1 MTMPSSFNVSG
12 LLGGTAGQ
20 IDTTTLISQ
29 LMQAQAIPQTQL
41 QTQLTTLQ
49 QKQAAYQQINTDVT
63 ALQTAAQALTDP
75 SAWTATTATSSSSSV
90 AASAS
95 SSALPGTT
103 SFSVTRLAQA
113 QVSTIATDSDGNVVS
128 DPTSGI
134 NLTVGGTTTNI
145 ALTSGSAADV
155 ASAINA
161 AKLGVRASV
170 VATDTGN
177 VLQLSSTLTGT
188 ANAFSTTGFET
199 SEQDLVAAQN
209 AQVTVGD
216 PAAGGYT
223 VSSSSNTFTGF
234 IPGVTFS
241 VAGLASNVTVT
252 VANDESAASNKV
264 QALVSA
270 ANVVMSDLSQTLGQ
284 GDMLEGDESLQGLSS
299 SILASVSNGGPN
311 GASLSTYGIS
321 ISSSGTLA
329 FDAAAFANSYS
340 ADPVGTQTAI
350 SGTFA
355 TALKTASTAA
365 VAPTTGTLTQ
375 IIATNSSQESSLN
388 TQITNWTTRLNLIQT
403 ALQTKYTA
411 MQTALAKLQSTQTY
425 LTSMFDSISGKS
437 SSSSS
442 SSN

>member
-41 QTQLTTLQ
+41 QSQLTTLQ

-75 SAWTATTATSSSSSV
+75 SGWTATMATSSSSSV
-90 AASAS
+90 VASTT
-95 SSALPGTT
+95 SSAVPGTT
-103 SFSVTRLAQA
+103 SFSVTKLAQA
-113 QVSTIATDSDGNVVS
+113 QVSTVATDSDGNVVS

-134 NLTVGGTTTNI
+134 NITVGSTTTNV

-161 AKLGVRASV
+161 ANLGVRASV
-170 VATDTGN
+170 VATDNGN
-177 VLQLSSTLTGT
+177 VLQLSSTQTGT
-188 ANAFSTTGFET
+188 ANAFSTSGFE
-199 SEQDLVAAQN
+199 SPEQDLVTAQN

-216 PAAGGYT
+216 PNAGGYT
-223 VSSSSNTFTGF
+223 ISSSSNTFTGF
-234 IPGVTFS
+234 IPGVIFS
-241 VAGLASNVTVT
+241 VAGLAANVTVT

-264 QALVSA
+264 QSLVNA
-270 ANVVMSDLSQTLGQ
+270 ANTVMSDLSQTLGQ
-284 GDMLEGDESLQGLSS
+284 GDMLEGDETLQGLSS

-321 ISSSGTLA
+321 INSSGTLS
-329 FDAAAFANSYS
+329 FDAAAFSNAYS
-340 ADPVGTQTAI
+340 ADAAGTKTAI
-350 SGTFA
+350 NGSFA
-355 TALKTASTAA
+355 AALNTASTAA
-365 VAPTTGTLTQ
+365 VAPTTGSLTQ

-403 ALQTKYTA
+403 ALQTKYSA
-411 MQTALAKLQSTQTY
+411 METALSKLQSTQTY

-442 SSN
+442 SS

>member
-20 IDTTTLISQ
+20 IDTTTLISE

-41 QTQLTTLQ
+41 QTQLTTLES
-49 QKQAAYQQINTDVT
+49 KQSAYQQINSDVT

-75 SAWTATTATSSSSSV
+75 SGWKGTTATSSSTAV
-90 AASAS
+90 AASTTTGA
-95 SSALPGTT
+95 APGTT
-103 SFSVTRLAQA
+103 SFSVTALAQG
-113 QVSTIATDSDGNVVS
+113 QVSTVATDSSGNVVS

-134 NLTVGGTTTNI
+134 NVTVGATTTNV

-161 AKLGVRASV
+161 ANLGVRASV
-170 VATDTGN
+170 VATDGGN
-177 VLQLSSTLTGT
+177 VLQLSSAQTGT
-188 ANAFSTTGFET
+188 ANAFTVTGFDT
-199 SEQDLVAAQN
+199 AAQNLVNAQN

-216 PAAGGYT
+216 PSAGGYT

-234 IPGVTFS
+234 IPGVIFS

-252 VANDESAASNKV
+252 VANDEQAASNKV
-264 QALVSA
+264 QTLVTA
-270 ANVVMSDLSQTLGQ
+270 ANTVMSDLSQTLGQ
-284 GDMLEGDESLQGLSS
+284 GDMLEGDETLQGLSA
-299 SILASVSNGGPN
+299 SILSAVSNGTSN

-321 ISSSGTLA
+321 IDSNGLLS
-329 FDAAAFANSYS
+329 FDSAAFANSYS
-340 ADPVGTQTAI
+340 ADPAGTQTAVAG
-350 SGTFA
+350 SFA
-355 TALKTASTAA
+355 AALNTASTAA
-365 VAPTTGTLTQ
+365 VAPTTGSLTQ
-375 IIATNSSQESSLN
+375 IIASNANQESSLN

-403 ALQTKYTA
+403 SLQAKYTA
-411 MQTALAKLQSTQTY
+411 METALAKMQSTQTY